1 MSLANVLIPILYLKG
16 ISTGD
21 FEEVLAALVGKNAPG
36 LSASTIARLKEGWTV
51 RILFVLFVRRRLCIA
66 SRLRK
71 LGCRLLHSF
80 LCYAFACHTFFAEG
94 GRCTC
99 TQGSPE
105 AATVLV
111 LFARAYL
118 PTGVEEG
125 RVTQSGSF
133 PTGAAKC
140 TQTSWRDWCHS
151 RRPKADRESR
161 GKCTMIWIP
170 AFAGMTIDI
179 ARLSRCHSDERGQTH
194 AGCVICPRGSSE
206 SRSKRPVL

>member
-1 MSLANVLIPILYLKG
+1 LHRVSIAETWLQTPALLSLL
-16 ISTGD
+16 
-21 FEEVLAALVGKNAPG
+21 
-36 LSASTIARLKEGWTV
+36 RLC
-51 RILFVLFVRRRLCIA
+51 LPHLLCRRRPLHLHPGQPRGGHCACFVCEGILTH
-66 SRLRK
+66 R
-71 LGCRLLHSF
+71 CR
-80 LCYAFACHTFFAEG
+80 
-94 GRCTC
+94 
-99 TQGSPE
+99 
-105 AATVLV
+105 
-111 LFARAYL
+111 
-118 PTGVEEG
+118 G

-194 AGCVICPRGSSE
+194 AGCVICPRGSSRNPGA
-206 SRSKRPVL
+206 SVRVL